1 MYFKLTFKKQ
11 KNVSSEN
18 LLDVARNHAANYF
31 GEIAENPDFISLP
44 IDELELL
51 IQKTNLNVKNE
62 EQVYN
67 KTSTSSKISKKCKK
81 SKESKNI
88 QRINNSKFMW
98 DCDES

>member
-1 MYFKLTFKKQ
+1 M
-11 KNVSSEN
+11 V
-18 LLDVARNHAANYF
+18 DVARNHAANYF

-67 KTSTSSKISKKCKK
+67 AVLKWFKGIGLQKSLSTVIQSPQPIFTIPVVGKK
-81 SKESKNI
+81 SEIWSEI
-88 QRINNSKFMW
+88 F
-98 DCDES
+98 

>member
-1 MYFKLTFKKQ
+1 M
-11 KNVSSEN
+11 V
-18 LLDVARNHAANYF
+18 DVARNHAANYF

-67 KTSTSSKISKKCKK
+67 AVLKWFKGIGLQKSLSTVNQMTVIQSLQPIFRIPVGGKK
-81 SKESKNI
+81 SEFWSEI
-88 QRINNSKFMW
+88 L
-98 DCDES
+98 

>member
-1 MYFKLTFKKQ
+1 MYFKLNFKKQ

-44 IDELELL
+44 IDELEML

-67 KTSTSSKISKKCKK
+67 AVLKWFKGIGLKIIIQCEP
-81 SKESKNI
+81 ESMDFI
-88 QRINNSKFMW
+88 
-98 DCDES
+98 